1 MLPYSRYFANVFAFL
16 LNKLFKILLHHS
28 GTTGL
33 PKGVML
39 THSNICANVQQVIH
53 PGTSRLIPTTSSKLF
68 AKCDL
73 CDFITHVF
81 TGNVTDSFQEVYIC
95 VLPFFHI
102 YGMSAVM
109 LTGLDHGAKLV
120 TLPRF
125 ESESFLNCLYQ
136 QHVRRLKYLP

>member
-1 MLPYSRYFANVFAFL
+1 MR
-16 LNKLFKILLHHS
+16 HS

-39 THSNICANVQQVIH
+39 THSNICANVQQVCH
-53 PGTSRLIPTTSSKLF
+53 PGTSRLIPTTSSEFYWVAMEVLF
-68 AKCDL
+68 ANFVLKNQ
-73 CDFITHVF
+73 
-81 TGNVTDSFQEVYIC
+81 TGTVSDSFQEVYIC

-109 LTGLDHGAKLV
+109 LAGLDHGAKLV

-125 ESESFLNCLYQ
+125 ESESFLNALYQ
-136 QHVRRLKYLP
+136 NHVRRSSCYSSLIH